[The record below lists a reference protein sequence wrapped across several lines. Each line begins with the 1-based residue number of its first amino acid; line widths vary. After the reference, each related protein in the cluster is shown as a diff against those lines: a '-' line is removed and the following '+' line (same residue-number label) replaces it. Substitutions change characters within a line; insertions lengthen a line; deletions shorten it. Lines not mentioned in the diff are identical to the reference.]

1 MGSVLRSPGRRERR
15 AAQYVK
21 EVADALSYCHSKHV
35 IHRDIKPENLLVGHN
50 GEVGAVLLR
59 PSEDRFPT
67 RRRAHADLSLSAP
80 MYILIFVIIYII
92 VAVTIITPSII
103 PSP

>member
-1 MGSVLRSPGRRERR
+1 MLCRLAGTPLHVPCSERR

-50 GEVGAVLLR
+50 GEVRHVMCASVK
-59 PSEDRFPT
+59 
-67 RRRAHADLSLSAP
+67 
-80 MYILIFVIIYII
+80 V
-92 VAVTIITPSII
+92 
-103 PSP
+103 PSPCFANSTSGHECYMT

>member
-1 MGSVLRSPGRRERR
+1 MNVLEFARERR

-50 GEVGAVLLR
+50 GEVGEARVI
-59 PSEDRFPT
+59 DRF
-67 RRRAHADLSLSAP
+67 RKFFSKACSRLLA
-80 MYILIFVIIYII
+80 
-92 VAVTIITPSII
+92 
-103 PSP
+103 

>member
-1 MGSVLRSPGRRERR
+1 MFVTTRSFSEFSSERR

-50 GEVGAVLLR
+50 GEVRG
-59 PSEDRFPT
+59 
-67 RRRAHADLSLSAP
+67 DLG
-80 MYILIFVIIYII
+80 
-92 VAVTIITPSII
+92 
-103 PSP
+103 